1 VAVTAVVLALAGCS
15 TTTTGSPSA
24 QGGGQPGGTQGQTS
38 APGSGSDQGSG
49 ESAKPGP
56 DNNFGAPK
64 VTTPLDVTKW
74 QANPCGTLTTAQQHA
89 LGLTKPGKVDHSD
102 LGNICDWSPKF
113 DITYALGFNIK
124 FAPGGPAGLAN
135 AYQAAGPGGMRRLP
149 DVHGQ
154 PAATE
159 PSQNINGSCTIYL
172 GATDQIEY
180 AASVTIGDQEPQYKD
195 PCAVAQKIA
204 DGATATM
211 KSGA

>member
-1 VAVTAVVLALAGCS
+1 VAVSAVVLALAGCS
-15 TTTTGSPSA
+15 TTTTGTPSA
-24 QGGGQPGGTQGQTS
+24 QGGGQPVVTEGQTNTPDG
-38 APGSGSDQGSG
+38 APD

-56 DNNFGAPK
+56 GNNFGAPK
-64 VTTPLDVTKW
+64 VATPLDVTKW
-74 QANPCGTLTTAQQHA
+74 QANPCSTLTTAQQHA

-102 LGNICDWSPKF
+102 LGNICDWSPAF

-124 FAPGGPAGLAN
+124 FAPGGPAGLAD
-135 AYQAAGPGGMRRLP
+135 AYEAAGPGGMRRLP

-172 GATDQIEY
+172 GASDQIEY

-204 DGATATM
+204 DDATATM
-211 KSGA
+211 TDD